1 MAFQKILI
9 AVDGSPIA
17 ARSADVGID
26 LAQLLGGEA
35 AFIYIVDPAE
45 NTIPEGGVPA
55 TDLLAMAQE
64 GGKKL
69 LAGFRERATLRP
81 PALEFLQVGKPGT
94 EIVKAAED
102 WGAHM
107 IVIGSHGR
115 GGLGR
120 LLLGSVAEA
129 VVRHAFCPVLVVRGH
144 A

>member
-17 ARSADVGID
+17 ARSAEVGIE
-26 LAQLLGGEA
+26 LAQSLVSEV
-35 AFIYIVDPAE
+35 AFIYVVDPAE
-45 NTIPEGGVPA
+45 NTMPEGGVPA
-55 TDLLAMAQE
+55 SDLLAMAQE
-64 GGKKL
+64 EGKRF
-69 LAGFRERATLRP
+69 LAGFRERSALQP
-81 PALEFLQVGKPGT
+81 PTLEFLEVGKPGT

-102 WGAHM
+102 WSADM

-129 VVRHAFCPVLVVRGH
+129 VVRQASCPVLVVRRQ